1 MDGKVDDVCRGVLCG
16 HGKRGTQGPIMTF
29 SGGGPAHTYFVDRI
43 RWLERRAN
51 SEVTPE
57 QWAGKGV
64 RVRPLEPQ
72 ERRRAGLTRWNGL
85 GQLPVGVSA
94 FPGQAPARIRPC
106 R

>member
-1 MDGKVDDVCRGVLCG
+1 MDGKIDDVCRGVLCG

-72 ERRRAGLTRWNGL
+72 E
-85 GQLPVGVSA
+85 
-94 FPGQAPARIRPC
+94 
-106 R
+106 